1 MLTRVS
7 ELRRFVAGAVAAVC
21 LVVLPGCAARTR
33 SFSSRFVKPG
43 EPTASLDMPQSA
55 PKAESLGDYARRLTT
70 LQANARTNVTLG
82 TTLESRDP
90 SLARAILRVSLEPS
104 AQSYRLLAEAYRQAG
119 VTDYAYKNLQRALQL
134 DPCDS
139 RSLEALARLW
149 RDWGTPE
156 LALAD
161 AHRAVHCRPQS
172 ASAYNTLGTI
182 FAALD
187 QRDNARSA
195 FEFALRLDARAG
207 FALNNLCYL
216 ALQNGDGVA
225 AQDACTRALALDPTM
240 VTAQMN
246 LALAYAIQGD
256 VSKAEAR
263 LLDGSDAA
271 TGHYNVG
278 ILRMSLN
285 QYGAAAEAFDLAA
298 GTQPTLAEAA
308 RRAVQARAKTAAVK
322 ER

>member
-1 MLTRVS
+1 MLIRVL
-7 ELRRFVAGAVAAVC
+7 ELRRFVAGAVAVVF

-33 SFSSRFVKPG
+33 TFSSRFVKPG
-43 EPTASLDMPQSA
+43 QPTATFDLPQAA
-55 PKAESLGDYARRLTT
+55 PKAESLGDYARRLRT
-70 LQANARTNVTLG
+70 LQANARTNLTLG

-90 SLARAILRVSLEPS
+90 GLARAILRVAMEPS
-104 AQSYRLLAEAYRQAG
+104 ANSYRLLAEAYRQAG
-119 VTDYAYKNLQRALQL
+119 VTDYAYKNLKRALQA

-149 RDWGTPE
+149 RDWGTPQ
-156 LALAD
+156 LALGD
-161 AHRAVHCRPQS
+161 AHRAVYCQPHS
-172 ASAYNTLGTI
+172 ASAYNTLGTV

-195 FEFALRLDARAG
+195 FEFALRLDGRAA

-216 ALQNGDGVA
+216 ALQNGDGVG
-225 AQDACTRALALDPTM
+225 AQDACSRALALDPTM
-240 VTAQMN
+240 AAAHTN

-263 LLDGSDAA
+263 LLDGSDVA

-278 ILRMSLN
+278 VLRMSLN
-285 QYGAAAEAFDLAA
+285 QYGAAAAAFDLAA
-298 GTQPTLAEAA
+298 STRPGLGEAA
-308 RRAVQARAKTAAVK
+308 RRAVQARAKTAAAK
-322 ER
+322 EQ